1 MYMHTDQATQIHLT
15 RPFQQLHRYKIRQS
29 ILLATATLASSF
41 QLATVTTTF
50 SFPWSIAIVVYGDD
64 GLLWLVLEKQL
75 TWVAQLLQG
84 RHPPNQLII
93 LDNFFRNVIG
103 FGENFDI

>member
-1 MYMHTDQATQIHLT
+1 MHTDQATQIHLT

-50 SFPWSIAIVVYGDD
+50 SFSWSIAIVVDGDD
-64 GLLWLVLEKQL
+64 EVVVVGAGEAADMGR
-75 TWVAQLLQG
+75 TVATG
-84 RHPPNQLII
+84 HTPT
-93 LDNFFRNVIG
+93 
-103 FGENFDI
+103 

>member
-50 SFPWSIAIVVYGDD
+50 SFPWSIAIVVDGDD
-64 GLLWLVLEKQL
+64 GVVVVGAGE
-75 TWVAQLLQG
+75 VADMG
-84 RHPPNQLII
+84 RTVATGQTPT
-93 LDNFFRNVIG
+93 
-103 FGENFDI
+103 

>member
-1 MYMHTDQATQIHLT
+1 MHTDQATEIHLT

-50 SFPWSIAIVVYGDD
+50 SFPWSIAIVVDGDD
-64 GLLWLVLEKQL
+64 GVVVVGAGEAAYMGC
-75 TWVAQLLQG
+75 TVA
-84 RHPPNQLII
+84 
-93 LDNFFRNVIG
+93 IG
-103 FGENFDI
+103 QTPT

>member
-50 SFPWSIAIVVYGDD
+50 SFPWSIGIVVDGDD
-64 GLLWLVLEKQL
+64 GVVVVVGAGEA
-75 TWVAQLLQG
+75 TDMGCTVATLQT
-84 RHPPNQLII
+84 PT
-93 LDNFFRNVIG
+93 
-103 FGENFDI
+103 

>member
-1 MYMHTDQATQIHLT
+1 MYMHTDQATEIHLT

-50 SFPWSIAIVVYGDD
+50 SFPWSIAIVVDGDD
-64 GLLWLVLEKQL
+64 GVVVVGAGEAADMGR
-75 TWVAQLLQG
+75 TVATGQT
-84 RHPPNQLII
+84 PT
-93 LDNFFRNVIG
+93 
-103 FGENFDI
+103 

>member
-50 SFPWSIAIVVYGDD
+50 SFPWSIAIVVDGDD
-64 GLLWLVLEKQL
+64 GVVVVGAGEAADMGR
-75 TWVAQLLQG
+75 TVATGQTST
-84 RHPPNQLII
+84 
-93 LDNFFRNVIG
+93 
-103 FGENFDI
+103 

>member
-1 MYMHTDQATQIHLT
+1 MYMHTDQATEIHLT

-50 SFPWSIAIVVYGDD
+50 SFPWSIAIVVDGDD
-64 GLLWLVLEKQL
+64 GIVMVGAAEAADMGR
-75 TWVAQLLQG
+75 TVATGQT
-84 RHPPNQLII
+84 PT
-93 LDNFFRNVIG
+93 
-103 FGENFDI
+103 

>member
-1 MYMHTDQATQIHLT
+1 MYMHTDQATEIHLT

-50 SFPWSIAIVVYGDD
+50 SFPWSIAIVVDGDD
-64 GLLWLVLEKQL
+64 GVVVVGAGEAADMGSHSCYRADANL
-75 TWVAQLLQG
+75 TS
-84 RHPPNQLII
+84 
-93 LDNFFRNVIG
+93 
-103 FGENFDI
+103 

>member
-50 SFPWSIAIVVYGDD
+50 SFPWSIAIVVDGDD
-64 GLLWLVLEKQL
+64 GVVVVGAGEAADMGC
-75 TWVAQLLQG
+75 TVATGQT
-84 RHPPNQLII
+84 PT
-93 LDNFFRNVIG
+93 
-103 FGENFDI
+103 

>member
-1 MYMHTDQATQIHLT
+1 MYMHTDQATEIHLT

-50 SFPWSIAIVVYGDD
+50 SFPWSIAIVVDGDD
-64 GLLWLVLEKQL
+64 RVVVVSAGE
-75 TWVAQLLQG
+75 VADMG
-84 RHPPNQLII
+84 RTVATGQTPT
-93 LDNFFRNVIG
+93 
-103 FGENFDI
+103 

>member
-1 MYMHTDQATQIHLT
+1 MYMHTDQATEIHLA

-64 GLLWLVLEKQL
+64 GVDAGEAADMGR
-75 TWVAQLLQG
+75 TVATGQT
-84 RHPPNQLII
+84 PT
-93 LDNFFRNVIG
+93 
-103 FGENFDI
+103 